1 MHETKRSPCPH
12 GARREKLEKERRS
25 MLLWHHRFL
34 AWGTFHAPSTHS
46 AERTSFLGRTPQI
59 SMKFGRVLAS
69 SSSSTLFLLDRRET
83 LHIDGLEAAGCVALL
98 ALRPVLAATSGELSL
113 NPLAFLGTVLARAV
127 LDIQLSH
134 MRKWKICGSEHGAA
148 HSPGVSQL

>member
-59 SMKFGRVLAS
+59 SMKF
-69 SSSSTLFLLDRRET
+69 
-83 LHIDGLEAAGCVALL
+83 
-98 ALRPVLAATSGELSL
+98 RPVLAATSGELSL

-127 LDIQLSH
+127 LAHPTVAHAQMEDLRVRARSSALSRCFTVVVMLVVIQINDRLSA
-134 MRKWKICGSEHGAA
+134 GGTSY
-148 HSPGVSQL
+148 